1 MKKLCS
7 LLVLFIFL
15 SIIPVQQAP
24 VAESR
29 VLNVPPLPK
38 EDGKME
44 QIAIFL
50 TKNELQDNELN
61 QLLKRYPN
69 ITIRNSFKY
78 ALKGFSA
85 KGPKEQLEQMGKDPS
100 IAKLS
105 VVNQYNATDIKPLPN
120 QGDNLE
126 MIGADLVRGMYD
138 ENHRRL
144 TGKGVKVG
152 VIDTG
157 IDYRHEDLRNSYG
170 GGRDMVDGDGDP
182 METTGIGSAA
192 TLHGTHVAG
201 IIAANGRIKGVAP
214 EAVIYAYRALGP
226 GGMGTTEQVIAAIE
240 QAIKDKV
247 DILNLSLGNNVN
259 GPDLPLSEALNNAVE
274 HGITAVTSS
283 GNSGP
288 NVWSVGSPGTAAK
301 AISVGAS
308 TPTMKIPYIEIDGK
322 QIRLEPLLGSVMW
335 DLDRTYELVDGGMG
349 KPNQLKHAE
358 GKIVLIE
365 RGEIT
370 FSEKVM
376 NAEKA
381 GARAVII
388 YNNTKG
394 PFLGNLDRNSEIPVM
409 GISKSDGKELTQ
421 KIKEGYARV
430 RTNIIE
436 EKDTIAEF
444 SSRGP
449 VTNSWE
455 IKPDLLAPGVAIL
468 STIPGGYLS
477 LQGTSMAAPHVAGAC
492 ALIKQAHPDWRPEQI
507 KAALMNY
514 AKPLQKGDG
523 EFYKTYEQGAGRIQL
538 KEAVEAEVLVYPASL
553 QFGKFQLSDN
563 PHEHQ
568 AVITLENTS
577 QRPQKVTFEVPK
589 KEKGLT
595 WHMPLPV
602 YLEGGEKKEV
612 TIEMTADP
620 NLFTKKI
627 QDGQLSLHTDGKVIS
642 IPYLFVLEEP
652 NYPRVMGF
660 DFGAGDREGTY
671 RYEVYLPGG
680 AEEFGIAL
688 FDPDTYQ
695 FVQYL
700 DWKRNTGKGLIQQD
714 IPVEKL
720 PPDGLYM
727 SKIFARKAGQ
737 EDWIETYIQILKV
750 IDEEH

>member
-1 MKKLCS
+1 MKKLSS
-7 LLVLFIFL
+7 LLVLFIL
-15 SIIPVQQAP
+15 ISIIPVQQVP

-44 QIAIFL
+44 QVAIFL

-69 ITIRNSFKY
+69 ITVRNSFKY

-85 KGPKEQLEQMGKDPS
+85 KGPKEQLEQLAKDPE
-100 IAKLS
+100 IAQSS
-105 VVNQYNATDIKPLPN
+105 VVNHYNATDIKALPN

-126 MIGADLVRGMYD
+126 MIGADQVRGMFD
-138 ENHRRL
+138 DDHRRL

-157 IDYRHEDLRNSYG
+157 IDYLHEDLRNSYG
-170 GGRDMVDGDGDP
+170 GGHDVVDGDGDP
-182 METTGIGSAA
+182 METTGIDGAA

-259 GPDLPLSEALNNAVE
+259 GPDLPLSEALNNAVD

-358 GKIVLIE
+358 GRIALIE

-394 PFLGNLDRNSEIPVM
+394 PFFGNLDRTSEIPVM

-421 KIKEGYARV
+421 KIEEGYVLV

-449 VTNSWE
+449 VTTSWE

-492 ALIKQAHPDWRPEQI
+492 ALIKQVHPDWRPEQI

-514 AKPLQKGDG
+514 AKPLRKGSG

-538 KEAVEAEVLVYPASL
+538 KEAVEAEVLIYPASL
-553 QFGKFQLSDN
+553 QFGKFQLSDK

-589 KEKGLT
+589 KEPGLT

-612 TIEMTADP
+612 TIEMAADP
-620 NLFTKKI
+620 NFFTKKI
-627 QDGQLSLHTDGKVIS
+627 QDGQLSLHMDGKDIS

-660 DFGAGDREGTY
+660 DFGAGDGEGKY

-727 SKIFARKAGQ
+727 SKIFARKAGK
-737 EDWIETYIQILKV
+737 EDWIEMYIQISKT
-750 IDEEH
+750 IDVQQ

>member
-1 MKKLCS
+1 MRRLS
-7 LLVLFIFL
+7 LIVAVFIIFSMIPAQRGLAVQGSKLVL
-15 SIIPVQQAP
+15 
-24 VAESR
+24 
-29 VLNVPPLPK
+29 PPLPAI
-38 EDGKME
+38 DVRSE
-44 QIAIFL
+44 QIAIFQTEESL
-50 TKNELQDNELN
+50 RLNELD
-61 QLLKRYPN
+61 QLLQKYPN
-69 ITIRNSFKY
+69 ITLRNTFDY

-85 KGPKEQLEQMGKDPS
+85 KGPKDELEQLAKESAIEQ
-100 IAKLS
+100 LS
-105 VVNQYNATDIKPLPN
+105 LVNQYKTADIKALPN

-126 MIGADLVRGMYD
+126 MIGADQVRGMFD

-157 IDYRHEDLRNSYG
+157 IDYRHEDLRHSYG
-170 GGRDMVDGDGDP
+170 GGRDVVDGDGDP
-182 METTGIGSAA
+182 METTGIGGMS

-214 EAVIYAYRALGP
+214 EATIYAYRALGP

-247 DILNLSLGNNVN
+247 DVLNLSLGNNVN
-259 GPDLPLSEALNNAVE
+259 GPDLPLSVALNNAVD

-288 NVWSVGSPGTAAK
+288 NIWTVGSPGTASK

-308 TPTMKIPYIEIDGK
+308 TPTMKIPYIEMDGK
-322 QIRLEPLLGSVMW
+322 QTRLEPLLGSVTW
-335 DLDRTYELVDGGMG
+335 DIDRTHELVDGGIG
-349 KPNQLKHAE
+349 KPKQLKDVE
-358 GKIVLIE
+358 GKIALIE

-370 FSEKVM
+370 FSEKVI

-381 GARAVII
+381 GAAAVII

-394 PFLGNLDRNSEIPVM
+394 PFLGNLDRTSNIPVM
-409 GISKSDGKELTQ
+409 SISKRDGKELTQ
-421 KIKEGYARV
+421 KIAKGNALV
-430 RTNIIE
+430 RTYIIE

-449 VTNSWE
+449 VTSSWE

-477 LQGTSMAAPHVAGAC
+477 LQGTSMSAPHVAGAS
-492 ALIKQAHPDWRPEQI
+492 ALLKQAHPDWGPEQI

-514 AKPLQKGDG
+514 AKPLVKGNG
-523 EFYKTYEQGAGRIQL
+523 ELYKTYEQGAGRIQL
-538 KEAVEAEVLVYPASL
+538 KESIEAEVLVYPSSL
-553 QFGKFQLSDN
+553 RFGRFQLADK

-568 AVITLENTS
+568 AVVTLENTS
-577 QRPQKVTFEVPK
+577 QKPQKITFEVPK
-589 KEKGLT
+589 KEQGLT
-595 WHMPLPV
+595 WHMPMPI
-602 YLEGGEKKEV
+602 YLEAGEKKEA
-612 TIEMTADP
+612 TIEMQADP
-620 NLFTKKI
+620 QIFKKKI
-627 QDGQLSLHTDGKVIS
+627 QDGTLTLHTDGKTIS

-660 DFGAGDREGTY
+660 DFGSGDREGTF

-700 DWKRNTGKGLIQQD
+700 DWKRNTGKGLIQEE
-714 IPVEKL
+714 IPVENL
-720 PPDGLYM
+720 PPEGLYM
-727 SKIFARKAGQ
+727 SKVFARASGQ
-737 EDWIETYIQILKV
+737 EDWIETYIQISKI
-750 IDEEH
+750 IDIQH